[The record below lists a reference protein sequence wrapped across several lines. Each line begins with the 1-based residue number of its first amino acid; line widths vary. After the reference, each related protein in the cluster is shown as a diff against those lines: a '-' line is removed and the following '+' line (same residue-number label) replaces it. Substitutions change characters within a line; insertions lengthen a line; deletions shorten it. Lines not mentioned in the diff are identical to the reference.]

1 MPSPRKCVP
10 VKTKIISLGG
20 TTEKGYADLCR
31 EYYKRM
37 GDVTECDLKP
47 EPLPNDPSPAQIQAA
62 LEKEADRI
70 FAEIPRQSF
79 VIALCVEGKT
89 PSSEELSALLQKAV
103 TGGKSAVTCIIG
115 SSYGLSDR
123 VKQAADYKLSLS
135 RLTLPHKLAR
145 LVLAEALYRA
155 GEIAKGSKY
164 HK

>member
-1 MPSPRKCVP
+1 MKI
-10 VKTKIISLGG
+10 KIISLGG
-20 TTEKGYADLCR
+20 TTEKGYAELCK

-47 EPLPNDPSPAQIQAA
+47 EPLPSDPSVAQIHAA

-70 FAEIPRQSF
+70 FAEIPKQSF

-89 PSSEELSALLQKAV
+89 PTSPELSELLQKAAMN
-103 TGGKSAVTCIIG
+103 GKSSVTCIIG

>member
-1 MPSPRKCVP
+1 M
-10 VKTKIISLGG
+10 KTQIISLGG
-20 TTEKGYADLCR
+20 TTEKGYAALCG

-47 EPLPNDPSPAQIQAA
+47 EALPSDPSDAQIRAA

-70 FAEIPRQSF
+70 FAEIPRQSY
-79 VIALCVEGKT
+79 VIALCVEGKQL
-89 PSSEELSALLQKAV
+89 SSEELADLTARAALN
-103 TGGKSAVTCIIG
+103 GKSALTCVIG

-123 VKQAADYKLSLS
+123 VKKAADCRLSLS

-155 GEIAKGSKY
+155 GEINKGTRY

>member
-1 MPSPRKCVP
+1 M
-10 VKTKIISLGG
+10 KTKIISLGG

-47 EPLPNDPSPAQIQAA
+47 EPLPGEPSPAQIQAA

-70 FAEIPRQSF
+70 LAEIPKQAF
-79 VIALCVEGKT
+79 VVALCVEGKT
-89 PSSEELSALLQKAV
+89 PSSEELSALLQKAALN
-103 TGGKSAVTCIIG
+103 GKSTIVCIIG
-115 SSYGLSDR
+115 SSYGLAER
-123 VKQAADYKLSLS
+123 VKQAADFRLSLS

-155 GEIAKGSKY
+155 GEISKGSKY

>member
-1 MPSPRKCVP
+1 MKI
-10 VKTKIISLGG
+10 KIISLGG
-20 TTEKGYADLCR
+20 TTEKGYAALCR

-37 GDVTECDLKP
+37 GEVAECDLKP
-47 EPLPNDPSPAQIQAA
+47 EALPADPTPGQIHAA

-70 FAEIPRQSF
+70 LSEIPRQSCT
-79 VIALCVEGKT
+79 IALCVEGKQI
-89 PSSEELSALLQKAV
+89 SSEELAALTQKAALSGRS
-103 TGGKSAVTCIIG
+103 TITCIIG

-123 VKQAADYKLSLS
+123 VKQAADYRLSLS

-155 GEIAKGSKY
+155 GEINKGTRY

>member
-1 MPSPRKCVP
+1 M
-10 VKTKIISLGG
+10 KTKIISLGG
-20 TTEKGYADLCR
+20 TTEKGYAALCG

-37 GDVTECDLKP
+37 GEVTECDLKP
-47 EPLPNDPSPAQIQAA
+47 EALPADPTEGQIRAA

-70 FAEIPRQSF
+70 LAEIPKQSL
-79 VIALCVEGKT
+79 VIALCVEGKQV
-89 PSSEELSALLQKAV
+89 SSEELADLLAKGALN
-103 TGGKSAVTCIIG
+103 GKSSVTCIIG

-123 VKQAADYKLSLS
+123 VKKAADCRLSLS

-155 GEIAKGSKY
+155 GEINKGTRY